1 MILKCLLLV
10 AALAVALLLSEDATQ
25 PVAKP
30 PPSPMEEYK
39 QIMFHNLYQKVYPIA
54 PLPPQKKTYAMRVQ
68 NFLSQRLT
76 VYTKALLAL
85 LTDAICIT
93 ILIQV
98 CNRIKAEICEIIHY
112 VKNKLRNNDDCCIC
126 IGTEQDEWYQT
137 RCGHNFHRSC
147 ISKWHRGTCPLCRAR
162 IGS

>member
-1 MILKCLLLV
+1 MIPKFLLLV
-10 AALAVALLLSEDATQ
+10 AAIAVALLLSEDATQ

-30 PPSPMEEYK
+30 PPPTEIDEML
-39 QIMFHNLYQKVYPIA
+39 LYYFYPELVYPST
-54 PLPPQKKTYAMRVQ
+54 PLPPQKKTVAMTAK

-76 VYTKALLAL
+76 VYTEASLAL

-93 ILIQV
+93 ILILV
-98 CNRIKAEICEIIHY
+98 YSSIRTEICEIIHF
-112 VKNKLRNNDDCCIC
+112 VKNNLRSNEDCCIC

-162 IGS
+162 IGA